1 MPVIPS
7 TGETQHLS
15 TNFIRQLRRIP
26 ALTSICI
33 PCTNKAFPT
42 DYTPPSI
49 ETAHY
54 VGPHS
59 WDTDNTQ
66 GAIIRRFK
74 TDIVPGQMEPADEFW
89 HIRILA
95 QVQSD
100 QSSSGSADSGERVWR
115 DLVRF
120 EGKTVPWN
128 VLEAVYATSM
138 YTVDDSRGLRRQGF
152 GKDESGW
159 DILRKWRQTAG
170 EDSDD
175 ETFSECSG
183 DYDEHSDH

>member
-1 MPVIPS
+1 MPIIPS

-15 TNFIRQLRRIP
+15 TSFIRQLRHAP

-33 PCTNKAFPT
+33 PSTGKAFPA
-42 DYTPPSI
+42 DYTPPSV

-54 VGPHS
+54 VDPYS
-59 WDTDNTQ
+59 WETGNHQ

-74 TDIVPGQMEPADEFW
+74 TDIVPGQNEPADEFW

-95 QVQSD
+95 KVPASAESSD
-100 QSSSGSADSGERVWR
+100 TEEGGQRIWR
-115 DLVRF
+115 DFARF
-120 EGKTVPWN
+120 EGKTVPHN
-128 VLEAVYATSM
+128 VLEAVYAESM
-138 YTVDDSRGLRRQGF
+138 YTVNDMRGLRRRGF
-152 GKDESGW
+152 GKDESGC
-159 DILRKWRQTAG
+159 DILKEWRETAG

-175 ETFSECSG
+175 ETLSECSG